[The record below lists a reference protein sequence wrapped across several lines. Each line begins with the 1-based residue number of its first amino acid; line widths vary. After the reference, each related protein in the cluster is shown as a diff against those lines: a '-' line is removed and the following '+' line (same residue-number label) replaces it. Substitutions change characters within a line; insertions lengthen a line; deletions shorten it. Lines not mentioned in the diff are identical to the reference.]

1 MTGSKLGL
9 SMGSY
14 MADNTRASGES
25 GVGDAAPDFELEGST
40 GRIRLADYQ
49 RSRNVAI
56 FFMREFG

>member
-1 MTGSKLGL
+1 
-9 SMGSY
+9 
-14 MADNTRASGES
+14 MAENAKASGES
-25 GVGDAAPDFELEGST
+25 GVGDAAPDFELDGSS